1 MGYELYA
8 EGPLALAL
16 VAVLEVALHRHR
28 LPRLLVL
35 TGVQLLVVQLVKDD
49 LLGFES
55 VRIYF
60 ESNQQ

>member
-1 MGYELYA
+1 MYHVGVRDELDA

-35 TGVQLLVVQLVKDD
+35 TGVQLLVVQLVQDH
-49 LLGFES
+49 LFGFES
-55 VRIYF
+55 IRV
-60 ESNQQ
+60 

>member
-1 MGYELYA
+1 MRDELYA
-8 EGPLALAL
+8 ERPLALAL

-35 TGVQLLVVQLVKDD
+35 AGVQLLVVQLVQDH

-55 VRIYF
+55 IRV
-60 ESNQQ
+60 